1 MIAVINYGMGNT
13 GSIINMLHRIG
24 TEAVEARTPDDLQR
38 AEKIILP
45 GVGTFDNGMKNLK
58 SSGMDEVIK
67 KAVWKRGI
75 PLLGICLGMQIL
87 GTSSEEGKE
96 AGLNLIDFTNIRF
109 QFSEESQLKI
119 PHMGWDCVDIRQKS
133 DKLIQEVEENS
144 RYYFVHSYHA
154 LCKTPEN
161 ILMTCEYG
169 YEFVAAVKAGNI
181 YGTQFHPEKSHR
193 FGMKLL
199 ENFVRSV

>member
-1 MIAVINYGMGNT
+1 MGNT

-24 TEAVEARTPDDLQR
+24 TEAVETRTPDDLQR

-67 KAVWKRGI
+67 KAVWKRGV